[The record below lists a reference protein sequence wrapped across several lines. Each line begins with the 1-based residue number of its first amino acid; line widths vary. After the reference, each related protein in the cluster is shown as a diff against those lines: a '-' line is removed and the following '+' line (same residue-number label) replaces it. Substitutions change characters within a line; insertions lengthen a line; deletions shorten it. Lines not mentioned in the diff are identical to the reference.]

1 VFDFGTFDGNT
12 SANLATNL
20 GAEADIITIDIG
32 PNQLDAIRLP
42 ISNIDLNF
50 VRNELVSD
58 QVDARIFCN
67 YMGTRLNSIFLPGM
81 ADTISSLPTPAT
93 NMSM

>member
-20 GAEADIITIDIG
+20 GAEADIITIDIE
-32 PNQLDAIRLP
+32 PNQLDA

-67 YMGTRLNSIFLPGM
+67 YMGTPLNSIFLPGM